1 MALQVKNEAE
11 ARRFLQM
18 TIAGEAEDVTPT
30 AKKPRASKAAN
41 KPEPEK
47 KKRDNPELRE
57 QIRYFDKI
65 HVLRD
70 KYPDLRRAY
79 SHLTGVFI
87 VPHKLDEVSESGM
100 IRGLLD
106 IEVRVPRIHEGVV
119 YAGLALDLKTP
130 TGTPTPEQL
139 DWATYL
145 RSIGYRT
152 YFCKGVKGVFS
163 PWQEAWVC
171 TAFYLGMEGEAT
183 LPTFSEAEEYALY
196 QWREGK
202 KLARAQKARETRAR
216 KAAQTT

>member
-65 HVLRD
+65 HVLKA
-70 KYPDLRRAY
+70 KYPDLRRVY

-87 VPHKLDEVSESGM
+87 VPHKLEEVSESGM

-106 IEVRVPRIHEGVV
+106 IEVRVPRVYEGVV
-119 YAGLALDLKTP
+119 YAGLAIDLKTP
-130 TGTPTPEQL
+130 TGTPTPDQL
-139 DWATYL
+139 DWAAYL
-145 RSIGYRT
+145 GSIGYRA
-152 YFCKGVKGVFS
+152 YFCQGMKGIFS

-171 TAFYLGMEGEAT
+171 TAIYLGIG
-183 LPTFSEAEEYALY
+183 
-196 QWREGK
+196 G
-202 KLARAQKARETRAR
+202 
-216 KAAQTT
+216 